1 MQDRIGRTAEE
12 QSREGWWL
20 VAGLAVAAGL
30 ERAEVVALAEA
41 ALGAIWEPWL
51 AGEPSAAVSDA
62 EVSGL
67 YEARVRGRVG
77 AKAARRSLGIYYTP
91 AESAQRLV
99 ASTGWSDR
107 AAGLLRCADAAC
119 GTGELLVAAWEQ
131 APAGAE
137 AQCFGFE
144 VDAVAAG
151 VTRARLM
158 LRRRARGLAWG
169 PVAGWIVCADALTE
183 LPPWPTDFELVV
195 GNPPFGNAIERETAR
210 TVVQTAELRQRF
222 PHAARGAFDRAA
234 IFAELSLAWAGSGGC
249 VALVLP
255 RTMQSVAYA
264 AGLRDH
270 WASRAEVAV
279 VVPEEPVR
287 FAGAQVAVSFWV
299 ARSVDLAQG
308 PVRWVSDGLAWWE
321 PRMQGWPVAWE
332 ALGAF
337 VHMQSGATV
346 SEAYAHAELLTE
358 GGAGFRFVTA
368 GAVDPHRIRWG
379 ERQRYLG
386 RDLQEPRLTAASAGR
401 RAAVYGHP
409 KVCVPALSRVVEAA
423 TDETGEL
430 AAAVSVLVGWPRPER
445 GLEEL
450 RRLALLVNTALFRLR
465 YQTANAPQAMA
476 GGSVPVSKQKLL
488 ALTVPPSWFGS
499 QPPAELVPWGFAEQV
514 ATLPPLPGKRL
525 ATASELEAFAASV
538 RGIGEPPSVWEA
550 ALTAA
555 LGQTPVGASLQSLQ
569 PLSDGCLLSYYLCV
583 TAEDSA

>member
-1 MQDRIGRTAEE
+1 LQDRIGRTAEE

-30 ERAEVVALAEA
+30 ERAEVSALAEA
-41 ALGAIWEPWL
+41 ALGELWEPWL
-51 AGEPSAAVSDA
+51 AGEPAAAVSDA

-67 YEARVRGRVG
+67 YEARVRSRVG
-77 AKAARRSLGIYYTP
+77 AKAARRKLGIYYTP
-91 AESAQRLV
+91 AASAQRLV

-119 GTGELLVAAWEQ
+119 GTGELLVAAWEM
-131 APAGAE
+131 APGGAE
-137 AQCFGFE
+137 VHCFGFE
-144 VDAVAAG
+144 VDAVAAA

-158 LRRRARGLAWG
+158 LRRRARGLAWEL
-169 PVAGWIVCADALTE
+169 VAGWIVCADALTA
-183 LPPWPTDFELVV
+183 LPPWPTAFELVV

-210 TVVQTAELRQRF
+210 TPGQTAELRQRF

-234 IFAELSLAWAGSGGC
+234 IFAELSLAWAGTGGC

-255 RTMQSVAYA
+255 RAMQSVAYA
-264 AGLRDH
+264 SGLRDH
-270 WASRAEVAV
+270 WASRAQVEVV
-279 VVPEEPVR
+279 GPEEPIR
-287 FAGAQVAVSFWV
+287 FAGAQVAVSFWL
-299 ARSVDLAQG
+299 ARSVGLAQG

-321 PRMQGWPVAWE
+321 PWMQGWPADWV
-332 ALGAF
+332 ALGDH
-337 VHMQSGATV
+337 VHLQSGATV
-346 SEAYAHAELLTE
+346 SEAYGFAGLLTE

-445 GLEEL
+445 GLAEL
-450 RRLALLVNTALFRLR
+450 RRLALLLNTALFRLR

-488 ALTVPPSWFGS
+488 ALTVPAAWFGS
-499 QPPAELVPWGFAEQV
+499 QPPAELVPAGFAEQ
-514 ATLPPLPGKRL
+514 AAALPPLPAKRL
-525 ATASELEAFAASV
+525 ATALELEAFAHAV
-538 RGIGEPPSVWEA
+538 RAIGEPPSAWEA

-555 LGQTPVGASLQSLQ
+555 IGQLPVGQSLQ
-569 PLSDGCLLSYYLCV
+569 PLQALSDGCLMSHYLCATV
-583 TAEDSA
+583 EDSA

>member
-1 MQDRIGRTAEE
+1 MQDSIGRTAEE

-30 ERAEVVALAEA
+30 ERAEVEALAAA
-41 ALGAIWEPWL
+41 ALGELWEPWL
-51 AGEPSAAVSDA
+51 AGEPVDPVSDA

-67 YEARVRGRVG
+67 YEARVRSRVG
-77 AKAARRSLGIYYTP
+77 AKAARRKLGIYYTP
-91 AESAQRLV
+91 AASAQALV
-99 ASTGWSDR
+99 ASTGWSGR
-107 AAGLLRCADAAC
+107 PAGLLRCADAAC
-119 GTGELLVAAWEQ
+119 GTGELLVAAWEA
-131 APAGAE
+131 APSDAE
-137 AQCFGFE
+137 VHCFGFE
-144 VDAVAAG
+144 VDAVAAA

-158 LRRRARGLAWG
+158 LRRRSRGMAWG
-169 PVAGWIVCADALTE
+169 TVAGWIVCGDALTE

-195 GNPPFGNAIERETAR
+195 GNPPFGNAIEKETAR
-210 TVVQTAELRQRF
+210 TVGQTTLLRQRF

-234 IFAELSLAWAGSGGC
+234 IFAELSLAWAGEGGC

-255 RTMQSVAYA
+255 RAMQSVAYA
-264 AGLRDH
+264 SGLRDH
-270 WASRAEVAV
+270 WSSRAQVAV
-279 VVPEEPVR
+279 VAPGELVR

-299 ARSVDLAQG
+299 ARSVGQAAG

-321 PRMQGWPVAWE
+321 PWMQGWPAGWV
-332 ALGAF
+332 ALGDH
-337 VHMQSGATV
+337 VHLQSGATV
-346 SEAYAHAELLTE
+346 SEAYAFAGLLTE

-368 GAVDPHRIRWG
+368 GAIDPHRIRWG

-386 RDLQEPRLTAASAGR
+386 RDLLEPRLTVAASGR

-409 KVCVPALSRVVEAA
+409 KVCIPALSRVVEAA
-423 TDETGEL
+423 ADERGEL
-430 AAAVSVLVGWPRPER
+430 AAAVSVLVGWPKPER

-450 RRLALLVNTALFRLR
+450 RRLLLLLNTALFRLR

-488 ALTVPPSWFGS
+488 ALTVPAAWFGS
-499 QPPAELVPWGFAEQV
+499 QPPAVLVPAGFSAQV
-514 ATLPPLPGKRL
+514 LALPPLPVKRL
-525 ATASELEAFAASV
+525 ATALELEAFATAV

-555 LGQTPVGASLQSLQ
+555 LGQMLVGASLQPLQ

-583 TAEDSA
+583 TVEDSA